1 MQKCREWETS
11 AYIFFLFL
19 FLQAKHFIQ
28 KITLSAFLRFNLGD
42 KAVSVKADAYAQCQV
57 VLLTLGLSECL
68 LFVWQLESTAVFTIR
83 QDPDWCCLM
92 LRVLSQIHQQ
102 YVQQQ
107 KVPEVHGFGMGLDG
121 YEQLL
126 AATKAGCLVASA
138 TRHQVSSVKG
148 NVDDR
153 LFL

>member
-1 MQKCREWETS
+1 MQKCKECLCLHIYSFPVS
-11 AYIFFLFL
+11 ASKAFYPKYNPL
-19 FLQAKHFIQ
+19 
-28 KITLSAFLRFNLGD
+28 AFLRFFLGN

-57 VLLTLGLSECL
+57 VLLTLGLPECL

-83 QDPDWCCLM
+83 QDPDWCSLM
-92 LRVLSQIHQQ
+92 LRVLSQIHRQ

-107 KVPEVHGFGMGLDG
+107 KVPEVDRFGMGLDG